1 MATKTKKPAET
12 TTAPAAIPSMVR
24 DPAPAP
30 AAKKASP
37 ADLLKLMAGS
47 KPATPK
53 PASKSR
59 PEVKLT
65 PEATVT
71 MRNFAPAKELFDH
84 FESHLDNLKAEVK
97 ELVFPL
103 YVDTMWSQKSQPA
116 NPAIK
121 VSRESDGK
129 PDIESVYIVQEKYK
143 VNADSEDTAIKL
155 LVDLGVPPTDA
166 ARLVSNEL
174 DFSPYVGIRLEEMV
188 RGHKAGDGWI
198 DASDAEQALATKIM
212 QWYNGDKTVE
222 PPTQAERELGLE
234 IKPNCRVKSGFL
246 ERVAGYAQT
255 KDQLSAIF
263 KVITPVAFAKGGKF
277 GISDSLDEKNT
288 RLLQEAAKILG
299 TSLGI
304 SSED

>member
-198 DASDAEQALATKIM
+198 DASDADQALAPKSCSGIM
-212 QWYNGDKTVE
+212 VTRRLSLLLKLSEN
-222 PPTQAERELGLE
+222 LGWKLSP
-234 IKPNCRVKSGFL
+234 I
-246 ERVAGYAQT
+246 AGSS
-255 KDQLSAIF
+255 L
-263 KVITPVAFAKGGKF
+263 
-277 GISDSLDEKNT
+277 DSLNV
-288 RLLQEAAKILG
+288 
-299 TSLGI
+299 SLDTLRPRI
-304 SSED
+304 SFRQFSR

>member
-1 MATKTKKPAET
+1 MATKTKKVVET
-12 TTAPAAIPSMVR
+12 VTQPVAIP
-24 DPAPAP
+24 P
-30 AAKKASP
+30 AKKVSP
-37 ADLLKLMAGS
+37 ADMLKMLGGS
-47 KPATPK
+47 KPAVKTA
-53 PASKSR
+53 PASKNR

-65 PEATVT
+65 HEAEKT
-71 MRNFAPAKELFDH
+71 MRGFAPAKELFDH
-84 FESHLDNLKAEVK
+84 FESHLDNLKSEVK

-143 VNADSEDTAIKL
+143 VNADSADAATKL
-155 LVDLGVPPTDA
+155 LIDLGVPPTDA
-166 ARLVSNEL
+166 VRLVENEL
-174 DFSPYVGIRLEEMV
+174 DFSPFVGIRLEEMV
-188 RGHKAGDGWI
+188 RGHKVADGWI
-198 DASDAEQALATKIM
+198 EATEAEQALATKIM
-212 QWYNGDKTVE
+212 QWYNGDGTVK
-222 PPTQAERELGLE
+222 PPTPEEQQLGLE
-234 IKPNCRVKSGFL
+234 VKPNCRVKSGFL

-255 KDQLSAIF
+255 KEQLSAIF
-263 KVITPVAFAKGGKF
+263 KVIAPVAFAKGGKF

-304 SSED
+304 SEEE